1 VPELSQSKEPGLA
14 QSLLNLDDIP
24 RLAARVIRQS
34 QFIFEANA
42 GTPVMRSQ
50 KLAAPFV
57 AALLLVSFLS
67 VVSPAHAQTQPSP
80 TDVTIGA
87 YVLNISNFN
96 VGQGTFSADFY
107 LWFSWQG
114 NWSGNSSSTALP
126 SDFELMN
133 GAVTKETLIQSNQN
147 LTGDHNYL
155 IYRIQASMTD
165 TVNLQ
170 NYPFDHHDLTIEIE
184 DQDHD
189 ISALVYSPDPESRI
203 DPQVSLQGWQLPT
216 SPADIYVIN
225 HFYNTTFG
233 EPGQNYT
240 EIYSRFI
247 VSVPIQR
254 PLLSAIVGTFI
265 PILLILVI
273 AMISFL
279 IKPTEF
285 GARLGLNVTTL
296 LTAVAFQIDLT
307 SGIPQ
312 FGFLTLADRLMI
324 SLYVVLVYS
333 LLVTVSLATIKGVR
347 GAQLVKRLN
356 DVSALFL
363 PLLMVALIV
372 ADFLL

>member
-1 VPELSQSKEPGLA
+1 M
-14 QSLLNLDDIP
+14 
-24 RLAARVIRQS
+24 VIY
-34 QFIFEANA
+34 IWNPHPV
-42 GTPVMRSQ
+42 TPLMRSQ
-50 KLAAPFV
+50 KLV
-57 AALLLVSFLS
+57 VSLLTSLLLISFLGL
-67 VVSPAHAQTQPSP
+67 VSPAHAAATQPP
-80 TDVTIGA
+80 TDVTVGA
-87 YVLNISNFN
+87 YVLNISDFN

-114 NWSGNSSSTALP
+114 NWSGSSSATTPLP

-133 GAVTKETLIQSNQN
+133 GAIAKETLIQSNQN
-147 LTGDHNYL
+147 LSGGYNYL

-165 TVNLQ
+165 PVNLQ

-189 ISALVYSPDPESRI
+189 ISALVYSADPESRI
-203 DPQVSLQGWQLPT
+203 DPQVSLQSWQLST
-216 SPADIYVIN
+216 SPADAYVIN

-240 EIYSRFI
+240 ETYSRFI
-247 VSVPIQR
+247 VSIPIQR
-254 PLLSAIVGTFI
+254 PMISSTVETFI
-265 PILLILVI
+265 PILLIMII

-324 SLYVVLVYS
+324 SLYIVLVYS
-333 LLVTVSLATIKGVR
+333 LFVTVSLATIKGTR
-347 GAQLVKRLN
+347 AAQAVKRLN
-356 DVSALFL
+356 DLSALVV
-363 PLLMVALIV
+363 PLLMLVLIA

>member
-1 VPELSQSKEPGLA
+1 VDG
-14 QSLLNLDDIP
+14 
-24 RLAARVIRQS
+24 
-34 QFIFEANA
+34 
-42 GTPVMRSQ
+42 GTPLMRSQ
-50 KLAAPFV
+50 KLAAPLV

-67 VVSPAHAQTQPSP
+67 MVSPAHAQTQPSP
-80 TDVTIGA
+80 VGVTVGA
-87 YVLNISNFN
+87 YVLNISDFN

-107 LWFSWQG
+107 LWFSWHG
-114 NWSGNSSSTALP
+114 NWSDNSSSAPLP

-133 GAVTKETLIQSNQN
+133 GAITRETLIQSNQN
-147 LTGDHNYL
+147 LTGDYNYL

-165 TVNLQ
+165 PVNLQ
-170 NYPFDHHDLTIEIE
+170 KYPFDHHDLTIEIE

-189 ISALVYSPDPESRI
+189 VSVLVYSPDSESRI

-216 SPADIYVIN
+216 SPADVYVIN

-240 EIYSRFI
+240 ETYSRFI
-247 VSVPIQR
+247 VSIPIQR
-254 PLLSAIVGTFI
+254 PMLSAIVGTFI
-265 PILLILVI
+265 PIILILVI

-279 IKPTEF
+279 IKPAEF

-324 SLYVVLVYS
+324 SLYIVLVYS

-356 DVSALFL
+356 DISALFL
-363 PLLMVALIV
+363 PLLMLALIV